1 MPAALRLLLPACL
14 LLLALP
20 APAAQTLERIVAV
33 VNDEV
38 VLASELERELEG
50 VRRQLAERDTRPPP
64 EEDLRRQVLE
74 RLIMRRLQLDLA
86 QRSGVRV
93 DEATLDE
100 AVRRIAERNNLGLSE
115 FRDALAAEGIGFAT
129 FRDQI
134 RQEITLTRLRQREM
148 QRRINITPQEIDQFL
163 EQQGDEAGQRYRLRH
178 ILVALPEAAS
188 PEQLQQAGQRAEA
201 LMQAL
206 KDGARFAALA
216 ARYSDSQTALE
227 GGDIG
232 WRAAGELPRSV
243 AEVLPRLQPGQVTP
257 PVRTSSGVHLFQL
270 VERRD
275 ESRRMV
281 TQTRARHILI
291 ETNEVVTNRDA
302 AARLRSLRE
311 RVLNGDDF
319 AELAR
324 AHSDDKGS
332 ASAGGDLGW
341 RSPGSF
347 VPVFEQAMQ
356 DLAPGQISRPFESP
370 FGWHIVQV
378 LERRRH
384 DSTEEFQRTQAAQQ
398 IRERK
403 QREETELWLRQLREE
418 AYVDIRLAS

>member
-1 MPAALRLLLPACL
+1 MPAALRLLLSACL

-20 APAAQTLERIVAV
+20 APAAQTLDRIVAV
-33 VNDEV
+33 VNEEV

-50 VRRQLAERDTRPPP
+50 VRRQLAERDTQPPP

-74 RLIMRRLQLDLA
+74 RLIMRRLQLDVA
-86 QRSGVRV
+86 QRLGVRV

-115 FRDALAAEGIGFAT
+115 FRDALAAEGIDFAT

-188 PEQLQQAGQRAEA
+188 PEQLQQAGRRAEA

-206 KDGARFAALA
+206 EDGASFEALA

-232 WRAAGELPRSV
+232 WRAAGELPPSV
-243 AEVLPRLQPGQVTP
+243 AEILPRMQPGQVSP

-270 VERRD
+270 VDRRD

-281 TQTRARHILI
+281 TQTHARHILI
-291 ETNEVVTNRDA
+291 QTNEVVTDRDA
-302 AARLRSLRE
+302 VARLRSLRE
-311 RVLNGDDF
+311 RVLSGDDF
-319 AELAR
+319 AELAQ

-332 ASAGGDLGW
+332 ASSGGDLGW

-347 VPVFEQAMQ
+347 VPVFEQAMEG
-356 DLAPGQISRPFESP
+356 LAPGQISRPFESP
-370 FGWHIVQV
+370 FGWHIVQL

-403 QREETELWLRQLREE
+403 EREETELWLRQLREE